1 MLQKGCVQCPLLP
14 PVTHTQFP
22 RRGEAYHRPG
32 TIEDGE
38 SPLQDGSC
46 VFICWMRTRR
56 HRERRDD
63 LPDHPAVSGRAG
75 THPRSPLTPETML
88 FPPCRLA
95 FISSGYHWL
104 ETQFQKKIE
113 VFFCEHPL
121 NVVVGPRGVAGGE
134 MTVQSEQQDLPSW
147 LWMTGES
154 FHLPEPLCFP
164 L

>member
-22 RRGEAYHRPG
+22 SRGEAYHRPG

-38 SPLQDGSC
+38 CPLQDGSR
-46 VFICWMRTRR
+46 VSICWMRTRR

-63 LPDHPAVSGRAG
+63 LSDHPAVSGRVG
-75 THPRSPLTPETML
+75 THPRGALTPETVL
-88 FPPCRLA
+88 FPPCQLA
-95 FISSGYHWL
+95 IISSRYHWL

-113 VFFCEHPL
+113 AFFSEHPL
-121 NVVVGPRGVAGGE
+121 SVVVGPGGVVGGE
-134 MTVQSEQQDLPSW
+134 MTVQSERQDLPSW
-147 LWMTGES
+147 LWMPGES
-154 FHLPEPLCFP
+154 FHFPEPLCFP